1 MARATSIQAL
11 DRSVALLEALA
22 QAGPHG
28 CSLKQLTDAVGLRAS
43 TGRTLL
49 ASMVEHGLVA
59 QHEQTRRYLLGP
71 LIFELQRQYVARSD
85 LSAVA
90 APVLRRLWEDTA
102 ETVHLATLQ
111 GNRRVDI
118 AVLVGPQLL
127 NINPTTLP
135 LTDEPTPLYRTAA
148 GKVLLADA
156 PWPLQ
161 QADVPPHVREELDRV
176 REQGYATNVEEEA
189 VGVCGVAAPVRDHS
203 GRTIAALCI
212 GYPSVRHAP
221 EHDARLRAA
230 VMEAAAD
237 LSARLG
243 GTAEGDTRTTRIAG
257 GDSEDTTHA
266 HDDGTRETA
275 EPHDQHGITT
285 TGDRHPR

>member
-1 MARATSIQAL
+1 MARATTIQAL
-11 DRSVALLEALA
+11 DRSVALLEELA

-28 CSLKQLTDAVGLRAS
+28 CSLKQLTDSVGLRAS

-59 QHEQTRRYLLGP
+59 QNEQTRRYLLGP
-71 LIFELQRQYVARSD
+71 LVFELERQYVARSD

-90 APVLRRLWEDTA
+90 APVLRQLWEDTA
-102 ETVHLATLQ
+102 ETVHLSTLQ

-118 AVLVGPQLL
+118 AVLVSPQLL

-135 LTDEPTPLYRTAA
+135 LTGEITPLHRTAA

-161 QADVPPHVREELDRV
+161 QADVPAHVRAELEQV
-176 REQGYATNVEEEA
+176 REQGYATNFEEEA
-189 VGVCGVAAPVRDHS
+189 AGVCGVAAPVRDHS
-203 GRTIAALCI
+203 GRTVAALCI
-212 GYPSVRHAP
+212 GYPSVRHDPA
-221 EHDARLRAA
+221 HDAMLRSA
-230 VMEAAAD
+230 VMDAAKQ

-243 GTAEGDTRTTRIAG
+243 DAAG
-257 GDSEDTTHA
+257 ERVEE
-266 HDDGTRETA
+266 REA
-275 EPHDQHGITT
+275 G
-285 TGDRHPR
+285 